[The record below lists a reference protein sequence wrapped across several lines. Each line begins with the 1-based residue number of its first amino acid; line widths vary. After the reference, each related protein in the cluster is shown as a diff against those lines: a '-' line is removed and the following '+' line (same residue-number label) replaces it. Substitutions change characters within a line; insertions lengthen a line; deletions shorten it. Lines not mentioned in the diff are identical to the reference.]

1 MSVEKQMKQ
10 AKEAA
15 IKLASASSETKN
27 KALKNIIINL
37 KKNKNKIFS
46 ANKKDVEAAKKFHL
60 QESLIKRLV
69 IDDVKFKEMVNELK
83 DVIKLEDP
91 VGKTLSVIELDKGLV
106 LSQITCSIGVIGT
119 IFESRPD
126 ALMQIASLCI
136 KSGNAVVL
144 KGGSEALNSNRAL
157 YETIL
162 KATNNVLPKGSIQL
176 IETRQQVKQILK
188 LNQYIDLLIPRGSNK
203 FVKYIQENTKIPVL
217 GHSDGICH
225 VYVDEDADLKKAIN
239 VCFDSKCQYS
249 AVCNAMETM
258 LVHKKIAD
266 KFLPKMIKKF
276 KQANVEIRA
285 DNKTKKIVK
294 SAKSASEQDWK
305 TEYNDLIL
313 SVKVVNDADDAIN
326 HINKYGSK
334 HTDAIIT
341 EDDETASKF
350 IEKVDSASIMRNAS
364 TRFADGFRYG
374 KGAEVGISTAKI
386 HSRGPVGLE
395 GLVIYKYVLVGK
407 GQVVSS
413 YAGNSAKK
421 FTHRRIK

>member
-1 MSVEKQMKQ
+1 
-10 AKEAA
+10 
-15 IKLASASSETKN
+15 
-27 KALKNIIINL
+27 
-37 KKNKNKIFS
+37 
-46 ANKKDVEAAKKFHL
+46 
-60 QESLIKRLV
+60 
-69 IDDVKFKEMVNELK
+69 
-83 DVIKLEDP
+83 
-91 VGKTLSVIELDKGLV
+91 
-106 LSQITCSIGVIGT
+106 
-119 IFESRPD
+119 
-126 ALMQIASLCI
+126 
-136 KSGNAVVL
+136 
-144 KGGSEALNSNRAL
+144 
-157 YETIL
+157 
-162 KATNNVLPKGSIQL
+162 
-176 IETRQQVKQILK
+176 
-188 LNQYIDLLIPRGSNK
+188 
-203 FVKYIQENTKIPVL
+203 
-217 GHSDGICH
+217 
-225 VYVDEDADLKKAIN
+225 
-239 VCFDSKCQYS
+239 
-249 AVCNAMETM
+249 METM